1 MAKLSSDKSY
11 VTAEKGDTLPN
22 IASTFKK
29 ESEGKT
35 WQQLA
40 AINNIKKPYTI
51 KVGQKILLFK
61 TGTAPRVQKLNQKV
75 GIKQFG
81 LQTGTDNTL
90 FVSSSMRR
98 TKSFK
103 FKII

>member
-11 VTAEKGDTLPN
+11 VTAEKGDTLSS
-22 IASTFKK
+22 IASKFKK

-61 TGTAPRVQKLNQKV
+61 TGTAPRVQMINQKV

-90 FVSSSMRR
+90 FVTWSWDVDH
-98 TKSFK
+98 TDK
-103 FKII
+103 